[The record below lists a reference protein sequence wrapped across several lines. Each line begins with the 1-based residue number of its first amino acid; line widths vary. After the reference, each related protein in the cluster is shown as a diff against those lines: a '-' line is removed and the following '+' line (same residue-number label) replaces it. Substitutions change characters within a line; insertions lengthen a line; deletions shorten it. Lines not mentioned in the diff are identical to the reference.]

1 MESRSRPA
9 RRPPPSVAPHWWLTT
24 VVGVVSVVV
33 SAAAVRGHHVTA
45 LIIALVFAASSLISG
60 GACVAIRRQRVREV
74 ELRHAAMMEE
84 RTRLARE
91 IHDTL
96 LQGFAGVTLMVA
108 AAANDTR
115 DPVQAAVLQRVA
127 DLAEKRLREAR
138 RAVWDLRDSS
148 TDYDFMTAM
157 RAEADDAARGAGLGL
172 EFITDGPP
180 RPIDAQASKVMLRV
194 TREAITNAGRHA
206 NATRLRVRV
215 SFRPGTVQL
224 SVRDDGKG
232 FGGDRDVRANGHH
245 WGLRGMRERASQI
258 GAGLRVRSEP
268 GVGTEVVLAVG
279 PRSRNLKNTA

>member
-1 MESRSRPA
+1 
-9 RRPPPSVAPHWWLTT
+9 
-24 VVGVVSVVV
+24 VVGVVSTVV
-33 SAAAVRGHHVTA
+33 SAATVRGHHVTA
-45 LIIALVFAASSLISG
+45 LIIALAALGLTGG
-60 GACVAIRRQRVREV
+60 GALVAMRRQQVREV

-108 AAANDTR
+108 AAANETR
-115 DPVQAAVLQRVA
+115 DPAQAAVLQRAA

-138 RAVWDLRDSS
+138 QAVWDLRDSS
-148 TDYDFMTAM
+148 TDGDFMTAM

-180 RPIDAQASKVMLRV
+180 RPVDLQASKVMLRV

-206 NATRLRVRV
+206 NATRLRVSV

-224 SVRDDGKG
+224 SVRDDGIG
-232 FGGDRDVRANGHH
+232 FGGDRDLRANGHH
-245 WGLRGMRERASQI
+245 WGLRGMRERAAQI

-268 GVGTEVVLAVG
+268 GLGTEVVLAVG